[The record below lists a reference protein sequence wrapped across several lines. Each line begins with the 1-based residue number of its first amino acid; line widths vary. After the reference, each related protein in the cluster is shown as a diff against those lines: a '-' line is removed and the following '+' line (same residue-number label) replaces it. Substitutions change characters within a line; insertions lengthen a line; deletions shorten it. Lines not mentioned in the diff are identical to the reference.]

1 MIPLFEILAEA
12 SFWAAA
18 LAIAT
23 PLVFGTLGALLCE
36 RAGILNLGIEGIFA
50 AGALAGFLAV
60 HLGADIGTAVMF
72 ALLTGA
78 GIGFAHGLLTGPFGL
93 SQPLTGIGIT
103 LLAAGLAAFAFTALF
118 GPAPPKITALEPIY
132 LPWISDLPFIGAA
145 LLQTPLTYVAIVL
158 AFAVTYLFT
167 RTPLGLAI
175 RACGENPAAVTA
187 QGRSVH
193 ALRIGAVMAGS
204 ALMALGGAS
213 LSLAAGS
220 FSAGMVNGR
229 GFICLA
235 LTTLTGWRT
244 SLILVVALL
253 VGAIDAYQL
262 RAQKE
267 LALAPQIFLM
277 IPFVVLIISLAL
289 TRTSRR
295 PRALLFGSATDNDR
309 DRD

>member
-1 MIPLFEILAEA
+1 MTPVFEILADA

-23 PLVFGTLGALLCE
+23 PLIFGALGALLCE
-36 RAGILNLGIEGIFA
+36 RAGVLNLGIEGIFA
-50 AGALAGFLAV
+50 AGALAGFLTV
-60 HLGADIGTAVMF
+60 HLGADLWTAVMN
-72 ALLTGA
+72 ALLIGA
-78 GIGFAHGLLTGPFGL
+78 AIGFVHGLLTGPFGL

-118 GPAPPKITALEPIY
+118 GGAPPKIAALATVH
-132 LPWISDLPFIGAA
+132 LPGISDLPFIGEA
-145 LLQTPLTYVAIVL
+145 LLQTPLTYL
-158 AFAVTYLFT
+158 ALILVFAVAYLFT
-167 RTPLGLAI
+167 RTPLGLAM
-175 RACGENPAAVTA
+175 RACGENPAAVSV

-193 ALRIGAVMAGS
+193 GLRIGAVMAGS

-213 LSLAAGS
+213 LSLMAGS
-220 FSAGMVNGR
+220 FSAGMVSGR

-244 SLILVVALL
+244 GLILIVALL

-267 LALAPQIFLM
+267 FALAPQLFLM
-277 IPFVVLIISLAL
+277 IPFVVLIIALAL

-295 PRALLFGSATDNDR
+295 PRALLAPSAKNSGHDSG
-309 DRD
+309 